1 MKALRFRVQHF
12 RNIDDSGWIDLD
24 AVTAFVGRNESGKT
38 SLLQALYRFNPGSTA
53 PYDRQVQY
61 PRDRLHR
68 HRAAVG
74 TTDPPV
80 CSVEFEIPDEIQKGI
95 ASLLPGGEAAPEIA
109 TVHRYYDGR
118 YTYDFEPS
126 LPELFLRPTVLLDAF
141 NTFAQKIRRSRPS
154 RNDDP
159 ADYGEWRSETLQWV
173 AESKDALNK
182 YDDLRDSEAITLLT
196 QLRASAEQHG
206 TERTAKAVELL
217 LTAIGGALDTARGK
231 PPIDRIYQL
240 IRESLPV
247 FIYFENYGVLD
258 SAIWLSRYLEDRDR
272 DSSASRVRTVTAMF
286 NQAGLDPVELATQG
300 TDGMAEA
307 RRRGATLSNEEG
319 AEERR
324 IKERRAILLNAAS
337 NEISD
342 KFSNWWHQRRH
353 KIRYHAD
360 GDFFR
365 IWVTDDRRENIEI
378 ELESRS
384 KGFQWFF
391 SFYLV
396 FLAESD
402 GEHKNAILL
411 LDEPGLHL
419 HPTAQ
424 QELIAFFED
433 LSRKNQILYTTHS
446 PFLIDGDHLDRVRPV
461 TESDE
466 GRARITAGIW
476 PQDRDTIFPLQ
487 AAAGYAMMKELFRH
501 RKNLL
506 VEGVTDYLYLTA
518 LSQHCASVGKVGLPD
533 DIYIVP
539 CGGTQKVGNLAS
551 LFLSEQ
557 VRPVILL
564 DGDEAGRVRGEA
576 LLKEVYQGHE
586 AGIVMLDEIRDMP
599 STVTTI
605 EDIVGAA
612 EIVEA
617 LRGMTGKSLSLD
629 GGNRVEETL
638 PSQIKSAARR
648 QTVNLPDGWK
658 AAVALT
664 LVSAW
669 AQGTREVPEHT
680 LEAAGRLF
688 EEIRSRFA
696 DGK

>member
-24 AVTAFVGRNESGKT
+24 LVTAFVGRNESGKT
-38 SLLQALYRFNPGSTA
+38 SLLQALYRFNPGSKA
-53 PYDRQVQY
+53 PYDLQRDY
-61 PRDRLHR
+61 PRDRFHQ

-74 TTDPPV
+74 ITGPPV
-80 CSVEFEIPDEIQKGI
+80 CSVEFEIPDGIRQRI
-95 ASLLPGGEAAPEIA
+95 ASLLPGGEAAPETA
-109 TVHRYYDGR
+109 TVHRHYDGR
-118 YTYDFEPS
+118 YTHDFEPP
-126 LPELFLRPTVLLDAF
+126 LPELLLRPTALLNAF
-141 NTFAQKIRRSRPS
+141 NTFAQKIRPSRPS

-159 ADYGEWRSETLQWV
+159 AEYSEWRSGTLQWV

-182 YDDLRDSEAITLLT
+182 HEDLRDSDAITLLT
-196 QLRASAEQHG
+196 QLRASAEQYG
-206 TERTAKAVELL
+206 TARTARAVDLL
-217 LTAIGGALDTARGK
+217 LTAIDGALDAARVE
-231 PPIDRIYQL
+231 PPIDRICQL
-240 IRESLPV
+240 VEESLPV

-258 SAIWLSRYLEDRDR
+258 SAIWLSRYLEDRDQ

-300 TDGMAEA
+300 TDEMAEA
-307 RRRGATLSNEEG
+307 RRRGDTLSNEEA

-324 IKERRAILLNAAS
+324 VKERRAISLNAAS
-337 NEISD
+337 NEISN

-353 KIRYHAD
+353 KIRYDAD

-551 LFLSEQ
+551 LFLSER

-576 LLKEVYQGHE
+576 LLREVYRGHE
-586 AGIVMLDEIRDMP
+586 AGVLMLDEVPEMP

-605 EDIVGAA
+605 EDVVGAA
-612 EIVEA
+612 DIVEA
-617 LRGMTGKSLSLD
+617 LRGITGKSLALD
-629 GGNRVEETL
+629 GENRVEGTL
-638 PSQIKSAARR
+638 PSQIKSAAQR
-648 QTVNLPDGWK
+648 QAVDLPDGWK
-658 AAVALT
+658 ASVALG

-669 AQGTREVPEHT
+669 AQGTREVPKHT
-680 LEAAGRLF
+680 LDAAGRLF
-688 EEIRSRFA
+688 KEIRSRFA
-696 DGK
+696 SME

>member
-24 AVTAFVGRNESGKT
+24 LVTAFVGRNESGKT
-38 SLLQALYRFNPGSTA
+38 SLLQALYRFNPGSKA
-53 PYDRQVQY
+53 PYDLQRDY
-61 PRDRLHR
+61 PRDRFHQ

-74 TTDPPV
+74 ITGPPV
-80 CSVEFEIPDEIQKGI
+80 CSVEFEIPDGIRQRI
-95 ASLLPGGEAAPEIA
+95 ASLLPGGEAAPETA
-109 TVHRYYDGR
+109 TVHRHYDGR
-118 YTYDFEPS
+118 YTHDFEPP
-126 LPELFLRPTVLLDAF
+126 LPELLLRPTALLNAF
-141 NTFAQKIRRSRPS
+141 NTFAQKIRPSRPS

-159 ADYGEWRSETLQWV
+159 AEYSEWRSGTLQWV

-182 YDDLRDSEAITLLT
+182 HEDLRDSDAITLLT
-196 QLRASAEQHG
+196 QLRASAEQYG
-206 TERTAKAVELL
+206 TARTARAVDLL
-217 LTAIGGALDTARGK
+217 LTAIDGALDAARVE
-231 PPIDRIYQL
+231 PPIDRICQL
-240 IRESLPV
+240 VEESLPV

-258 SAIWLSRYLEDRDR
+258 SAIWLSRYLEDRDQ

-300 TDGMAEA
+300 TDEMAEA
-307 RRRGATLSNEEG
+307 RKRGDTLSNEDA

-324 IKERRAILLNAAS
+324 VKERRAISLNAAS
-337 NEISD
+337 NEISN

-353 KIRYHAD
+353 KIRYDAD

-551 LFLSEQ
+551 LFLSER

-576 LLKEVYQGHE
+576 LLREVYRGHE
-586 AGIVMLDEIRDMP
+586 AGVLMLDEVPEMP

-605 EDIVGAA
+605 EDVVGAA
-612 EIVEA
+612 DIVEA
-617 LRGMTGKSLSLD
+617 LRGITGKSLALD
-629 GGNRVEETL
+629 GENRVEGTL
-638 PSQIKSAARR
+638 PSQIKSAAKR
-648 QTVNLPDGWK
+648 QAVDLPDGWK
-658 AAVALT
+658 ASVALG

-669 AQGTREVPEHT
+669 AQGTREVPKHT
-680 LEAAGRLF
+680 LDAAGRLF
-688 EEIRSRFA
+688 KEIRSRFA
-696 DGK
+696 SME